1 MAIALKQSTAS
12 QEIPLGYFLDSTDGD
27 TAETGLSIA
36 NTDIKLWK
44 NGATTLANKNSGGA
58 THIAGGIYYT
68 TLDATDTNT
77 VGPMIIFVH
86 VSGAL
91 AVRVECHVY
100 EEAIYDALFGASAA
114 GFDANGR
121 VDVGSWLGTAVTTSS
136 TSSKPEVDV
145 YSISDDAT
153 AANNAE
159 LDYDGTGYDKS
170 NSTIGTCTANTD
182 MRGTDSALLASSAP
196 TNFGDLAITVTTGKV
211 TVGTND
217 DKTGYSISGA
227 KTTLDALNDVSTADV
242 NTQCD
247 SAIET
252 YGLDHLLAASVA
264 GTDVV
269 DNSIIAKIVS
279 SSATADW
286 DTFVNTDD
294 SLQAISESGGGGP
307 TAAQIADAVWD
318 EASTGHVDS
327 GKAGAQLWTDIDA
340 ILVDTGTT
348 LDGKLDTA
356 QADLD
361 TLTGTDGA
369 TLATSQPNYAPAT
382 VSALSTHDG
391 KLDTVDTNV
400 DSILVDTGTTLE
412 NHLTDIKGA
421 TFSGATDSLEAIR
434 NRGDSAWITATTVDL
449 NADQSGVT
457 IGTVNTNGDKTGYAL
472 SAAGVDAIL
481 DEATDTSLTGNPGS
495 LRELPYF
502 MVQMFRNKLDYVKST
517 DTMDLYEDDNIAK
530 KWSHSM
536 TDDASN
542 ATRGKGA

>member
-382 VSALSTHDG
+382 ASALSTHDG

>member
-100 EEAIYDALFGASAA
+100 EEDIYDALFGASAA

-382 VSALSTHDG
+382 SSALSTHDG

>member
-318 EASTGHVDS
+318 EASTGHVDA

-348 LDGKLDTA
+348 LDGKLNTA

-382 VSALSTHDG
+382 ASALSTHDG

-542 ATRGKGA
+542 ATRGKG

>member
-100 EEAIYDALFGASAA
+100 EEDIYDALFGASAA

-382 VSALSTHDG
+382 ASALSTHDG

>member
-27 TAETGLSIA
+27 TAETGLTIA

-100 EEAIYDALFGASAA
+100 EEDIYDALFGASAA

-382 VSALSTHDG
+382 ASALSTHDG

>member
-27 TAETGLSIA
+27 TAETGLTIA

-159 LDYDGTGYDKS
+159 LDYDGTGYAKS
-170 NSTIGTCTANTD
+170 NSTIGTCTTNTD

-318 EASTGHVDS
+318 EASTGHVDA

-382 VSALSTHDG
+382 ASALSTHDG

-542 ATRGKGA
+542 ATRGKG

>member
-100 EEAIYDALFGASAA
+100 EEDIYDALFGASAA

>member
-100 EEAIYDALFGASAA
+100 EEDIYDALFGASAA

-318 EASTGHVDS
+318 EASTGHVDA

-382 VSALSTHDG
+382 ASALSTHDG